1 MNGIVDITV
10 NGVKHRLR
18 FNVMSCS
25 QFERMVLSD
34 LTEAGNKNL
43 LNLIYAGL
51 YGETLRNELPKP
63 DFKDVYDLVEAFA
76 DEDDFVEQRD
86 KVETTYNESKWGRKF
101 LEVMEEFKK
110 KIEIPEEKNS
120 LQES

>member
-25 QFERMVLSD
+25 QFERLVFSD
-34 LTEAGNKNL
+34 LEESGNKTL
-43 LNLIYAGL
+43 LNLVYSGI
-51 YGETLRNELPKP
+51 YGENLRNELPKP
-63 DFKDVYDLVEAFA
+63 DFKDIYDLVEALA

-86 KVETTYNESKWGRKF
+86 KVESTYYESKYGRKF

-110 KIEIPEEKNS
+110 KIEAQEENS